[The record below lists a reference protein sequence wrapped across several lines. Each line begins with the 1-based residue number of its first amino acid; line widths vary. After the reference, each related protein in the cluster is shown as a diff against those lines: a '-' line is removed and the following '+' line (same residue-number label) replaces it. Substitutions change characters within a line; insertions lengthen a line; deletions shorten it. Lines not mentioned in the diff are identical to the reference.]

1 NIKEA
6 INKHKIL
13 SIHNVFKKIRKNIK
27 KDKILFDNKYVFC
40 YINNQVLKTL
50 KHQAGRL
57 RNNLSHIKKLTI
69 FYAVISIYENFVGCG
84 HAIQNP
90 MGKACRRT

>member
-1 NIKEA
+1 M
-6 INKHKIL
+6 
-13 SIHNVFKKIRKNIK
+13 
-27 KDKILFDNKYVFC
+27 
-40 YINNQVLKTL
+40 NNQVLKTL